1 MMVLGLLPP
10 YTADDVKQA
19 YLDKVKVAHPDQG
32 GAIAEFRRIQQAYEQ
47 AQEFV
52 AIQSDRRSWIAS
64 QMDRYIAQQEV
75 EQRLREMGA
84 ELEIRYTDWL
94 QKLFGDFAELTASI
108 EAIELVDAPLGNSVV
123 DYIVDRKASLSRL
136 KRLVLVG
143 CGVTV
148 DHALRLSSFPLLSHL
163 DLSRNRLTNR
173 VAQLAASLPNLQTL
187 RVDGSSVGWWGRFQI
202 ARTLRKRQ
210 YQADPLQDLG

>member
-1 MMVLGLLPP
+1 
-10 YTADDVKQA
+10 
-19 YLDKVKVAHPDQG
+19 
-32 GAIAEFRRIQQAYEQ
+32 
-47 AQEFV
+47 
-52 AIQSDRRSWIAS
+52 
-64 QMDRYIAQQEV
+64 
-75 EQRLREMGA
+75 MGA
-84 ELEIRYTDWL
+84 DLDIRYTDWL

-173 VAQLAASLPNLQTL
+173 VAQLAASLPNLKTL

-202 ARTLRKRQ
+202 ARTMRKRQ
-210 YQADPLQDLG
+210 YQADPLHDLG